1 MAGTEEIRSVT
12 SSESAMQ
19 RGTTRRLSLQERRS
33 DESRPVATAVGHG
46 AGGSKTGGAPFT
58 RCAVKRAS
66 AARWDST
73 LRRLRV
79 LGLVASSGLF
89 GAAAQAGEGS
99 SPSSQ
104 PDIGTMC
111 GTKPIIFG
119 LSDGYGASTWRK
131 IVLEEL
137 KDELSHCTN
146 VQRFIYS
153 NANGDPQKANSDIN
167 SMIAQGVNVLIVDP
181 DFGPSQIPSMR
192 AAMKAGVTVV
202 AYPASLPGKVG
213 RDYSA
218 NITYNTEEIGKT
230 WADWL
235 ARTVTKGKVI
245 FLGGTAGVTSSQSF
259 FNGFKNG
266 LKNHPDLE
274 LLSDQY
280 VVTNWNPVDAKKAA
294 VGLIAKYGKIDGIA
308 TDYGV
313 TALAVV
319 EAFQEANL
327 PVPAVAT
334 IASTNEVNCHY
345 LADKKAGKAYPYFTL
360 DGTTSIAIRVAA
372 RRAVSDFEGTSNDEP
387 QNAMPMVYADSEK
400 GLDPKC
406 DPSAPLDADLSS
418 SLPPE
423 KLKAAFK

>member
-1 MAGTEEIRSVT
+1 MAGKGEIASVT
-12 SSESAMQ
+12 SSKSSTQGGA
-19 RGTTRRLSLQERRS
+19 TLASL
-33 DESRPVATAVGHG
+33 DEGPCYGSRPAAGVVSHWS
-46 AGGSKTGGAPFT
+46 AGGKTGA
-58 RCAVKRAS
+58 AAAAISAS
-66 AARWDST
+66 RRVSPMGRNTALQC
-73 LRRLRV
+73 LRL
-79 LGLVASSGLF
+79 LGLVASTGLF
-89 GAAAQAGEGS
+89 AAAAQAGDGS
-99 SPSSQ
+99 ALTNH
-104 PDIGTMC
+104 PDIGSMC

-119 LSDGYGASTWRK
+119 LSDGFGGNTWRK
-131 IVLEEL
+131 TVLEEL
-137 KDELSHCTN
+137 KDELSHCPN

-192 AAMKAGVTVV
+192 AAMKAGATVV
-202 AYPASLPGKVG
+202 AYPASLPGKAG

-218 NITYNTEEIGKT
+218 NVTYNTEEIGKA

-235 ARTVTKGKVI
+235 GGTVKKGTVI
-245 FLGGTAGVTSSQSF
+245 FLGGTAGVTSSQNF
-259 FNGFKNG
+259 FTGFRDG

-334 IASTNEVNCHY
+334 IASDNEVNCRY
-345 LADKKAGKAYPYFTL
+345 LADKKAGKAFRYFTL

-372 RRAVSDFEGTSNDEP
+372 RRAVADFEGTSNDER
-387 QNAMPMVYADSEK
+387 QNPMPMVYADSEK

-406 DPSAPLDADLSS
+406 DLSAPLDADLSS